1 MKRFAVIGLGRFGKK
16 LAIALAMSGAEVIAI
31 DKNREAIEILADQ
44 VSHAVRLD
52 STDEEALKAQGVDKV
67 DVAIIG
73 IGQGT
78 GRGFESAILTVVN
91 LRQMGVNR
99 IYARAEDLIAGE
111 VFSKVGATEVI
122 YPEIESAERWAYK
135 LIAPQI
141 GEKIDFAEGYS
152 LARIK
157 APASF
162 DGRTVMD
169 LQLRQK
175 YSVNLGHDQTGRA
188 QQAKKGGEGQ
198 DHQCPHAQHD
208 NLRGRYPDGC
218 RLRPRPREAAAGMNH
233 GMATREKSRGLVGY
247 CGENE
252 LHNLILKVTA
262 LVQIC
267 RRVIRRLYWRIRIH
281 RVQRKIEAENK
292 PNRTTSSLSDR

>member
-1 MKRFAVIGLGRFGKK
+1 MARFAVIGLGRFGQK

-31 DKNREAIEILADQ
+31 DKNRETIELIADQ

-52 STDEEALKAQGVDKV
+52 STDEEALKAQGVDKA

-91 LRQMGVNR
+91 LRQMGVKL

-122 YPEIESAERWAYK
+122 YPEIESAQRWAYK

-141 GEKIDFAEGYS
+141 GEKIDFAPGYS

-162 DGRTVMD
+162 DNKTVMD

-175 YSVNLGHDQTGRA
+175 YNVNL
-188 QQAKKGGEGQ
+188 
-198 DHQCPHAQHD
+198 
-208 NLRGRYPDGC
+208 
-218 RLRPRPREAAAGMNH
+218 
-233 GMATREKSRGLVGY
+233 V
-247 CGENE
+247 
-252 LHNLILKVTA
+252 LIK
-262 LVQIC
+262 
-267 RRVIRRLYWRIRIH
+267 R
-281 RVQRKIEAENK
+281 AENAEK
-292 PNRTTSSLSDR
+292 TKEQDGKIINVPMPGTVIYQDDILMVVGSDIDLAKLPQQ

>member
-1 MKRFAVIGLGRFGKK
+1 MKRFAVIGLGRFGQK

-31 DKNREAIEILADQ
+31 DKDRDQIELIADQ

-73 IGQGT
+73 IGQST
-78 GRGFESAILTVVN
+78 GGFEAAILTVVN
-91 LRQMGVNR
+91 LRQMGIKQ

-122 YPEIESAERWAYK
+122 YPEIESAQRWAYK

-157 APASF
+157 APLSF
-162 DGRTVMD
+162 DGKTVMD

-175 YSVNLGHDQTGRA
+175 YNVNLVLIKR
-188 QQAKKGGEGQ
+188 
-198 DHQCPHAQHD
+198 
-208 NLRGRYPDGC
+208 
-218 RLRPRPREAAAGMNH
+218 
-233 GMATREKSRGLVGY
+233 
-247 CGENE
+247 GENARKVKGE
-252 LHNLILKVTA
+252 KGKIINVPMPSTVIYLEDILMVA
-262 LVQIC
+262 G
-267 RRVIRRLYWRIRIH
+267 
-281 RVQRKIEAENK
+281 
-292 PNRTTSSLSDR
+292 SDADLAKLPQE

>member
-1 MKRFAVIGLGRFGKK
+1 MKRFAVIGLGRFGQK
-16 LAIALAMSGAEVIAI
+16 LAIALAMSGAEVVAI
-31 DKNREAIEILADQ
+31 DKDRDLIELLADQ

-73 IGQGT
+73 IGGST
-78 GRGFESAILTVVN
+78 GGFEAAILTVVN
-91 LRQMGVNR
+91 LRQMGIKQ

-122 YPEIESAERWAYK
+122 YPEIESAQRWAYK

-157 APASF
+157 APPSF

-175 YSVNLGHDQTGRA
+175 YNVNLV
-188 QQAKKGGEGQ
+188 
-198 DHQCPHAQHD
+198 
-208 NLRGRYPDGC
+208 
-218 RLRPRPREAAAGMNH
+218 
-233 GMATREKSRGLVGY
+233 LVKW
-247 CGENE
+247 GEN
-252 LHNLILKVTA
+252 A
-262 LVQIC
+262 
-267 RRVIRRLYWRIRIH
+267 
-281 RVQRKIEAENK
+281 RKIKGEKGKIINV
-292 PNRTTSSLSDR
+292 PMPSTVIYQDDILMVVGSDVDLAKLPQE

>member
-1 MKRFAVIGLGRFGKK
+1 MKRFAVIGLGRFGRK

-31 DKNREAIEILADQ
+31 DKNREAIEVLADQ

-122 YPEIESAERWAYK
+122 YPEIESAQRWAYK

-175 YSVNLGHDQTGRA
+175 YNVNLVLIKRGEHSKQKKEEKGRIINVPMPSTIIYEDDILMVAGSDHD
-188 QQAKKGGEGQ
+188 
-198 DHQCPHAQHD
+198 
-208 NLRGRYPDGC
+208 
-218 RLRPRPREAAAGMNH
+218 
-233 GMATREKSRGLVGY
+233 LVKLPQ
-247 CGENE
+247 E
-252 LHNLILKVTA
+252 
-262 LVQIC
+262 
-267 RRVIRRLYWRIRIH
+267 
-281 RVQRKIEAENK
+281 
-292 PNRTTSSLSDR
+292 